1 MLPKLI
7 LANQPVFVKGR
18 SIIENFLLTQGI
30 VTDKRK
36 RGKPSN
42 VVIKLDMTK
51 AYDRVSWFFMMKVLR
66 KMVFL
71 NWRCI

>member
-7 LANQPVFVKGR
+7 LDNQPVFVKGR